1 MAYSVKEL
9 LDAAR
14 ARLKVAFE
22 QVDTDGGDPVL
33 APVNVIR
40 TAEGASLPVQLSGST
55 AAEASHQTLAV
66 SSTPV
71 ALPAIPASAVG
82 ALVTVEDAPVR
93 ATWDGTVPT
102 SSLGHK
108 YGDGDAFAIVSRAD
122 LLRFRVVKAA
132 AGDAALQ
139 ITYV

>member
-1 MAYSVKEL
+1 MTVKRYVHHHNGE
-9 LDAAR
+9 
-14 ARLKVAFE
+14 VFESAF
-22 QVDTDGGDPVL
+22 VRDPVS
-33 APVNVIR
+33 
-40 TAEGASLPVQLSGST
+40 GALRSVQLVQLSGST

-108 YGDGDAFAIVSRAD
+108 YIDGDAFAIVSRAD

-132 AGDAALQ
+132 ADDAVLQ